1 MPVTLRNMSPT
12 SNDLLHLESKQGTSS
27 FERSLLVC
35 KNASSVG
42 DKSSSSHHGSL
53 RTTALPESQVLGK
66 IKDFLQIMG
75 EANHKLQNDIQDKG
89 LGEYDIQVLKGEEE
103 QYIEMDLALGVAELH
118 TPEALAAAESA
129 MVGQDQT
136 LPISATSNDSDSSSE
151 VNDYSDSS
159 CETGDDGN
167 DDGNDDGDENGEGNA
182 RHGAIKSQKSKRT
195 RFTINRKGL
204 KRPKIEVL
212 Q

>member
-1 MPVTLRNMSPT
+1 MTVTLRNMSPT
-12 SNDLLHLESKQGTSS
+12 SNDLLHLESKQGTS